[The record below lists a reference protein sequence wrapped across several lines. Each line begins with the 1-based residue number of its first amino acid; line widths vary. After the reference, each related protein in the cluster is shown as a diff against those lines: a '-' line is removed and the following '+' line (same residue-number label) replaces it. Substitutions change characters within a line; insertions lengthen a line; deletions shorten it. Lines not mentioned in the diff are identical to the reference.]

1 MAKLSS
7 KWLALAGLLS
17 LGASPLFAQDS
28 KALIDA
34 LVKKGILTDAEAKQ
48 IATEVSQSQS
58 AMDVATSNDKILK
71 KLTISGRFQ
80 VQYAGLG
87 ASIDG
92 AAANPVSTEHFFLRR
107 IYVGVKA
114 EFGDGLSGVLN
125 YDFANTSFDAAYL
138 EWKQSDALVFDAGL
152 KKAPFGYEELT
163 SSGNLRSIE
172 RSVITRYIDE
182 PNNGRRLG
190 AASYRTGLYLSGSSE
205 GLFYTVALTNPERN
219 EYSSDGAT
227 NAITVNGLGGV
238 ATTGGATTNKF
249 AYYGTVGYGGKFQ
262 DGAYKIGYEAG
273 FLPDQGG
280 PGATIGGGRNI
291 TLNGLYADVT
301 AGAFN
306 LQGEWE
312 QAKVDSGAGAGINA
326 SPSGYWIQPAYKLTP
341 QWEAVVRYSYVDSDH
356 RGVALSD
363 GVRSAPGGGT
373 MNTLSEWYFGC
384 NWYIKGNDFKL
395 QLGYIHGE
403 SNGTVTGG
411 TAKAQADGVR
421 SQMQVNF

>member
-306 LQGEWE
+306 LQGE
-312 QAKVDSGAGAGINA
+312 
-326 SPSGYWIQPAYKLTP
+326 
-341 QWEAVVRYSYVDSDH
+341 
-356 RGVALSD
+356 
-363 GVRSAPGGGT
+363 
-373 MNTLSEWYFGC
+373 
-384 NWYIKGNDFKL
+384 
-395 QLGYIHGE
+395 
-403 SNGTVTGG
+403 
-411 TAKAQADGVR
+411 
-421 SQMQVNF
+421 